1 MGGGSAVGNGWR
13 VLISV
18 FSAIAADFFPVK
30 QGLEAIGKSAAFS
43 AAYRARQ
50 NEGVPQDFSVEVGN
64 VTLSRY
70 VHPTP
75 PPTTDSEISTSTIIV
90 SVCSAAV
97 VVLLATLF
105 RIQKRR
111 TLATNLKSNAASSGG
126 AAGVELGHV
135 VHNPGVDRDSD
146 SGYGDCE
153 ISMQATRAGAKAAIG
168 GAALVAGLTLVS
180 HAPVIGGIAT
190 LAIQLKK
197 VYDNQGIGGPDGYAT
212 MSKWAGDLSTV
223 VDQLPKDLNSTAEPI
238 LDDVHALLSEMLAAA
253 ESHDQQNK
261 LHQWVSSTRCR
272 EQQQTAQAKLH
283 RLLSA
288 LQLGVAGKTLALQLQ
303 QMDVALGID
312 TKVDALLQQSQRRN
326 EQEERQHVRDRAA
339 SAFSIPRADLQLQL
353 DEVLGRG
360 GGGIVYKAT
369 YHGEEVA
376 AKVVDLHGLPIM
388 ARGVVLDNVHR
399 EVTLMTRLHSPRIV
413 RIIGICECAD
423 EQELIVIM
431 TLARGG
437 SLRQQLDAA
446 ADSGAPLDVQ
456 RAIKQMHDAAVG
468 MAFLHSKSVLHRD
481 VKSANLL
488 LDENGRVLV
497 SDFGISK
504 QSSNATTTMGAGGG
518 GSVKGSAPWMAPE
531 AHEGE
536 PTTAA
541 GDVFGF
547 AVVMWE
553 IMSRQ
558 TPWEGKQLSQI
569 VRFVCDKPAPHN
581 RPPLEAVGASFPAP
595 LLALVQECW
604 AQDPAARPSFAD
616 AARRLGA
623 L

>member
-1 MGGGSAVGNGWR
+1 MF
-13 VLISV
+13 L
-18 FSAIAADFFPVK
+18 AA
-30 QGLEAIGKSAAFS
+30 AAF
-43 AAYRARQ
+43 
-50 NEGVPQDFSVEVGN
+50 G
-64 VTLSRY
+64 
-70 VHPTP
+70 
-75 PPTTDSEISTSTIIV
+75 IK
-90 SVCSAAV
+90 
-97 VVLLATLF
+97 
-105 RIQKRR
+105 KRR
-111 TLATNLKSNAASSGG
+111 GLGATTRPKSYKPADMEMTSVTTGATMVQNPGLGDDGADGCAAAAGAG
-126 AAGVELGHV
+126 TAAAAAAGVL
-135 VHNPGVDRDSD
+135 
-146 SGYGDCE
+146 
-153 ISMQATRAGAKAAIG
+153 A
-168 GAALVAGLTLVS
+168 AGLVLAS
-180 HAPVIGGIAT
+180 HLPIVGGIAT
-190 LAIQLKK
+190 LALQMKALYDKQL
-197 VYDNQGIGGPDGYAT
+197 GGPANAAI
-212 MSKWAGDLSTV
+212 MSQWAGHLSAV
-223 VDQLPKDLNSTAEPI
+223 MAQLEDANAAAQVI
-238 LDDVHALLSEMLAAA
+238 LGDMRAQLMEMLAAA
-253 ESHDQQNK
+253 KSYDRQGK
-261 LHQWVSSTRCR
+261 LRQWLSSAKCF
-272 EQQQTAQAKLH
+272 EQQQNAQAHLH

-288 LQLGVAGKTLALQLQ
+288 LQLGVAGQSLTLQIK
-303 QMDVALGID
+303 QMDITLEVDA
-312 TKVDALLQQSQRRN
+312 KVDALLASSDALTKGQAQLLEQGRRRSQA
-326 EQEERQHVRDRAA
+326 EQRQGARDRAA
-339 SAFSIPRADLQLQL
+339 SAFSIPRADVHLQL

-376 AKVVDLHGLPIM
+376 AKVVDLRGLPIK

-399 EVTLMTRLHSPRIV
+399 EVALMTRLHSPRIV

-569 VRFVCDKPAPHN
+569 VRFVCDKPAPQN

-595 LLALVQECW
+595 LLALMQECW
-604 AQDPAARPSFAD
+604 EQDPAARPSFAD
-616 AARRLGA
+616 IARRLGVLEVA
-623 L
+623 HPSMASKEEEKKKKKKKGLWR